1 MGNPWFESVAVAQR
15 RAERILPRHVYDA
28 LIAGS
33 EAGLTLDDNRAAY
46 RELGFQPVIADR
58 PSERHLAT
66 SVVGLDLSMPVMISP
81 TGVQAVHPD
90 GELAVARAAAAR
102 GHATIPFAACAISG
116 DASYDDG
123 SEPCG
128 IVARTDDDGS
138 AFRSIGNNV

>member
-66 SVVGLDLSMPVMISP
+66 SVVGLDLSMPVMISQP
-81 TGVQAVHPD
+81 VCRRCIQTVSSQWPGQQQLVVRYWTFIVWLKAD
-90 GELAVARAAAAR
+90 GRHR
-102 GHATIPFAACAISG
+102 
-116 DASYDDG
+116 
-123 SEPCG
+123 
-128 IVARTDDDGS
+128 R
-138 AFRSIGNNV
+138 RK